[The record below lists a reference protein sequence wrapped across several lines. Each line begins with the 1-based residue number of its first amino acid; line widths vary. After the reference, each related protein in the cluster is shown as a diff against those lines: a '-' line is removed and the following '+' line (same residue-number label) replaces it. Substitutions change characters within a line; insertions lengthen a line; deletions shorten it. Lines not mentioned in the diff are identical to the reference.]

1 MPPKREAANRQQVDL
16 KTRFLLERQAAG
28 WQPGTL
34 RMYQRVIEDFQEY
47 SGCSDVRQVSREA
60 VAAYAEEVLSG
71 YPLDGNGRAEWL
83 GRLKTFFRWAVA
95 RGGLLVDPAAGLR
108 LPASKRRKYPVYL
121 TQSQMAKLLDGIDTE
136 TPEGLQDRAM
146 LELLYSSGLRTAEM
160 CNLTGND
167 INFAEGTV
175 RVLMG
180 KGKKDRMVPV
190 GRVALR
196 FLDRYIGQV
205 RGLHGSEPLFCHPS
219 TGRKIQPWYLRQA
232 VARYAA
238 EVLPRSFRHSFAIH
252 MLEGGAS
259 IRHIQA
265 MMGHASLKTTQKYTH
280 IMPAELKRA
289 HSAAHPVE
297 RRRRGFPEVSPVRL
311 MNL

>member
-16 KTRFLLERQAAG
+16 KTRFLSERQAAG
-28 WQPGTL
+28 WQPCTL
-34 RMYQRVIEDFQEY
+34 RMYQRVIEDFQEHC
-47 SGCSDVRQVSREA
+47 GCADLRQATKEA
-60 VAAYAEEVLSG
+60 IAGYAEEVLSG
-71 YPLDGNGRAEWL
+71 YPFDRNGKVEWL
-83 GRLKTFFRWAVA
+83 GRLKTFFRWTAA
-95 RGGLLVDPAAGLR
+95 RGVLLVDPAAGLR
-108 LPASKRRKYPVYL
+108 LPASERRKYPAYL
-121 TQSQMAKLLDGIDTE
+121 TQAQMAKLLDGIE
-136 TPEGLQDRAM
+136 TDSPEGLQDRAM

-190 GRVALR
+190 GKVALG

-205 RGLHGSEPLFCHPS
+205 RGLRGSEPLFCHPA
-219 TGRKIQPWYLRQA
+219 TGRKMEGWYLRQA
-232 VARYAA
+232 VARHAR
-238 EVLPRSFRHSFAIH
+238 VLPRQFRHSFAIH
-252 MLEGGAS
+252 LLEGGAS

-289 HSAAHPVE
+289 HSAAHPAE
-297 RRRRGFPEVSPVRL
+297 RRRRGFPDVCPVRL
-311 MNL
+311 MKL